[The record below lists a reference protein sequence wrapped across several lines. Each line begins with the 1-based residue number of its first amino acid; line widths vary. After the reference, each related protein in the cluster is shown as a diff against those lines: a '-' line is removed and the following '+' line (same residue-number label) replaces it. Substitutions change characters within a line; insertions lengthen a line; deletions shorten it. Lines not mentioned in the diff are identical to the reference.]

1 MRTRAC
7 CVVAISMA
15 VAACA
20 GPRPPPPGDPVAAYP
35 MLTLSPGDL
44 VRELT
49 ARSAAV
55 RSLKGKLALD
65 VLRSAT
71 DERRSCRAAL
81 AAQSPVTTGAGL
93 YVKGTHGLVPTLFT
107 LVSDGERFWLHV
119 PRSNVLYT
127 GPVVLGHSG
136 EHPDVML
143 DPRDLFRSLFVE
155 PLGPGVDVVEE
166 PGGLWV
172 VTETAGGKVRRR
184 LWIERRGLTV
194 QREVYFDGGGAEE
207 LVVERSR
214 FRDLAGTL
222 YPARITLR
230 EPATGAE
237 AVLDFETLTLNPQ
250 DLAPGTFKPLVP
262 PGARVEVISGER
274 GGT

>member
-1 MRTRAC
+1 MRTRARR
-7 CVVAISMA
+7 VAAIAMA

-20 GPRPPPPGDPVAAYP
+20 GPRPPPPGDPVATSP
-35 MLTLSPGDL
+35 ILTLSPGDL
-44 VRELT
+44 VREVA

-55 RSLKGKLALD
+55 HSVKGKLALE
-65 VLRSAT
+65 VVRSGA

-81 AAQSPVTTGAGL
+81 AAQSPVTSGPGL

-119 PRSNVLYT
+119 PRKNVLYT
-127 GPVVLGHSG
+127 GPVALGRSS
-136 EHPDVML
+136 EHRDVML

-155 PLGPGVDVVEE
+155 PLGADVDVVEE
-166 PGGLWV
+166 PGLWV
-172 VTETAGGKVRRR
+172 VTATAGAKVRRR

-194 QREVYFDGGGAEE
+194 RREVYFDDGGAEE

-214 FRDLAGTL
+214 FRELAGTL
-222 YPARITLR
+222 YPAHITLR
-230 EPATGAE
+230 EPASGAE
-237 AVLDFETLTLNPQ
+237 AVLDFETLTLNPE
-250 DLAPGTFKPLVP
+250 DVAPGTFEPLVP
-262 PGARVEVISGER
+262 PGARVEVIAGGR